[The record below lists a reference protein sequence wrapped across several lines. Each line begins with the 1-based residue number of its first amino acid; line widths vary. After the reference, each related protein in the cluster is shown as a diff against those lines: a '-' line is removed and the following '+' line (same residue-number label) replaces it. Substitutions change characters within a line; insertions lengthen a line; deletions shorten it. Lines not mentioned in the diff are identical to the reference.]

1 MASKLLATP
10 SAATY
15 TPRRGRR
22 EALVAPRAVG
32 TFAELRLIKAGVCIS
47 VCVCVCARECWKMI
61 YDISAGRQ
69 KGGAAPA
76 GRGNAPSL
84 HLALSHIYENI
95 SEHIKSVRKF
105 PQCCKSR
112 ENSRCQSCHGQARVA
127 RWAGS
132 WESWERCLTGDKTQH
147 VKCPL
152 IVACNLLQWQ
162 SLVVQIRDNPGRT
175 GNMAAKCNASEHAHT
190 LIRLARLPI
199 SLWLQWVQP
208 MHSNCKYTANI
219 LHIYYIYTAY
229 M

>member
-1 MASKLLATP
+1 
-10 SAATY
+10 
-15 TPRRGRR
+15 
-22 EALVAPRAVG
+22 
-32 TFAELRLIKAGVCIS
+32 
-47 VCVCVCARECWKMI
+47 MI

-69 KGGAAPA
+69 KGGAAPV

-208 MHSNCKYTANI
+208 MHSIYCKYTANI
-219 LHIYYIYTAY
+219 LHIYCIYTTYILHICRSEFTTDLTLENCYKQLFVWGVLNLLWFAWF
-229 M
+229 MTLITKCWQDLSIVCQRS